1 MLFSKKWD
9 DISTKVCWAAIFIW
23 FGANLLS
30 QAVYLGFNGEPYDA
44 NQILLSLGNWY
55 WLCVAIELAIWI
67 IFGTMIVKKFKIS
80 AMDEAVVE
88 SA

>member
-1 MLFSKKWD
+1 MSIKGWD

-30 QAVYLGFNGEPYDA
+30 QAVYLGFNGVPYDA
-44 NQILLSLGNWY
+44 NQMLLSLGNWY
-55 WLCVAIELAIWI
+55 WGFVIIELFVWI
-67 IFGTMIVKKFKIS
+67 IFGSMIVKKFKIKPL
-80 AMDEAVVE
+80 DEPVIE